1 MKDLAIIRTRILF
14 LGVMG
19 SLALVGAVV
28 LIVVGHAVEGMALFA
43 VTTTAV
49 GTLAG
54 APRSADTTGPTAGA
68 PAPAPSTPPAGAPPA
83 PAPVEQVTEATLVDW
98 IATAEKWGPD
108 NLEAH

>member
-54 APRSADTTGPTAGA
+54 APRSADPTPAA
-68 PAPAPSTPPAGAPPA
+68 PATPVAAVV
-83 PAPVEQVTEATLVDW
+83 APVEQVTPDTLVDW
-98 IATAEKWGPD
+98 IASAEKWGPD

>member
-28 LIVVGHAVEGMALFA
+28 LIVMGHAVEGMALFA

-54 APRSADTTGPTAGA
+54 APRSADPTPPPAA
-68 PAPAPSTPPAGAPPA
+68 PATPVAAPV
-83 PAPVEQVTEATLVDW
+83 APVEQVTPDTLVDW
-98 IATAEKWGPD
+98 VANAEKWGPD

>member
-28 LIVVGHAVEGMALFA
+28 LIAMGHAVEGMALFA

-54 APRSADTTGPTAGA
+54 APRSADPT
-68 PAPAPSTPPAGAPPA
+68 PAPAAPATPVAAVV
-83 PAPVEQVTEATLVDW
+83 APVEQVTPDTLVDW
-98 IATAEKWGPD
+98 IASAEKWGPD

>member
-54 APRSADTTGPTAGA
+54 APRSADPT
-68 PAPAPSTPPAGAPPA
+68 PAPATSAPATTAV
-83 PAPVEQVTEATLVDW
+83 APVEAVTADTLVDW
-98 IATAEKWGPD
+98 IASAEKWGPD
-108 NLEAH
+108 NLEGH